1 MAEEV
6 KRRYSRLAWVALA
19 CLVVPMFAS
28 YFFDDM
34 FSTISYLFE
43 DPSRTALGW
52 DAAGY
57 GLYTS
62 GYSVLCVFGG
72 LVICGILLDKWGVRI
87 TGSIFV
93 GMMAA
98 GALLVLHAITAGYA
112 PAKSLRLAYVGCM
125 FFGLGSEIAG
135 TAVTRSIAKWFRDG
149 PMALAMGLQLA
160 IARLGTAVALVLA
173 PRLVVENA
181 GHVYSLAETARPA
194 VFGIGLMAAGLILWA
209 FFVALDARRFPARRP
224 GAAAQGSTPAASGH
238 EARTG
243 ADLSS
248 NNDAVTGADLLSD
261 NDAGTVSDSS
271 SDDGTFR
278 LKDVLKVLTNK
289 NFWLL
294 GLLCVLFYSSIVA
307 FKKFAGAIL
316 IPRFGIPA
324 ATAGWMVSMLPF
336 STVIFAP
343 LFGLLVDKRGK
354 GTRWMILGSILALIA
369 HLLLAFAP
377 AGIPFYG
384 YLSMVFLGFGY
395 SLVPAALWP
404 SVPKIVPDKVL
415 GTTYSLIYWVQN
427 LGLLSFKW
435 LAGVILGAAAG
446 SAAAAAAGSA
456 AVASSAGSA
465 AGSAASSVFSAG
477 ALSGPVRVELMF
489 VALCVAAVVI
499 ALLFARVSR
508 RRPEL
513 RLDAPS
519 GKELSP
525 R

>member
-1 MAEEV
+1 MAEAV
-6 KRRYSRLAWVALA
+6 KRRFPRLAWVALA

-43 DPSRTALGW
+43 DPSMTALGW

-72 LVICGILLDKWGVRI
+72 LVVCGILLDKWGVRV

-112 PAKSLRLAYVGCM
+112 PAKSLRLAYAGCM

-135 TAVTRSIAKWFRDG
+135 TAVTRSIAKWFREG

-160 IARLGTAVALVLA
+160 IARLGTAVALVLS

-181 GHVYSLAETARPA
+181 GHVYSLSETARPA
-194 VFGIGLMAAGLILWA
+194 VFGVGLMAAGLILWA
-209 FFVALDARRFPARRP
+209 FFVALDARYDKTE
-224 GAAAQGSTPAASGH
+224 GSVSAVSG
-238 EARTG
+238 EDPFR
-243 ADLSS
+243 
-248 NNDAVTGADLLSD
+248 LSD
-261 NDAGTVSDSS
+261 VW
-271 SDDGTFR
+271 
-278 LKDVLKVLTNK
+278 KVLGNK
-289 NFWLL
+289 NFWML

-354 GTRWMILGSILALIA
+354 GTRWMIIGSVLALIA

-377 AGIPFYG
+377 AGVPLYG

-435 LAGVILGAAAG
+435 LAGIILGATV
-446 SAAAAAAGSA
+446 
-456 AVASSAGSA
+456 VASASD
-465 AGSAASSVFSAG
+465 AASVG

-489 VALCVAAVVI
+489 VALCIAAVVI

-508 RRPEL
+508 RHPEL

-519 GKELSP
+519 GK
-525 R
+525 